1 MKKKIKWIAIIII
14 AVLAFLFIIGLVS
27 NGTGGNAS
35 PYTKVGLR
43 KDFSQVFN
51 KATTSSSDSTPLNIA
66 GCESKIIANVL
77 VYVYYAYTDYK
88 AGNITEK
95 QFFQVMNNTK
105 DTVNQQITYYN
116 QSMQTVM
123 ANDYYFNST
132 RHGESYGEKEADGSW
147 STDTVNY
154 MKLQPLM
161 MAVAQQM
168 YQSNNPDDIYNDLKQ
183 YGVYLE
189 QGTFYFV
196 ENKQYGMDQIN
207 VNTFQP
213 NWLLDNVYMTK
224 ESVQALYK

>member
-1 MKKKIKWIAIIII
+1 MKKKLKWSIIII
-14 AVLAFLFIIGLVS
+14 VAVLAFLFIVGLVS
-27 NGTGGNAS
+27 GGTASNAS

-43 KDFSQVFN
+43 KDFSQVFIS
-51 KATTSSSDSTPLNIA
+51 ATNPTSDSTPLNIA
-66 GCESKIIANVL
+66 GCESNIIANVL

-95 QFFQVMNNTK
+95 QFFEVMSNTK
-105 DTVNQQITYYN
+105 EAVNQQITYYN
-116 QSMQTVM
+116 QSMKTVM
-123 ANDYYFNST
+123 ANDYYFNDT
-132 RHGESYGEKEADGSW
+132 QHGLSYGEKEADGSW
-147 STDTVNY
+147 DTDTVNY

-161 MAVAQQM
+161 IALAQKM